1 MKHWLAV
8 GLFAMILWTLPVDGQ
23 AATVKNG
30 KDYLPTNDYQYTYY
44 SDGKSFHVT
53 CRKNVCFNDNAKM
66 GLTYH
71 YTAKNYT
78 VTVNDS
84 STIFL
89 SPIKFPLQTGKTY
102 KGKDVILDEVYP
114 YTYTLL
120 KADFSKK
127 VGKKTYHNVLKLKY
141 GHGTIVY
148 IAKKHGVIL
157 ERSTTETYFKVTNY
171 QKR

>member
-30 KDYLPTNDYQYTYY
+30 KNYLPTNGYQYTYY

-53 CRKNVCFNDNAKM
+53 CRKNICFKDNAKM

-71 YTAKNYT
+71 YTEKNYT
-78 VTVNDS
+78 VAVNDS

-102 KGKDVILDEVYP
+102 K
-114 YTYTLL
+114 
-120 KADFSKK
+120 
-127 VGKKTYHNVLKLKY
+127 NVLKIKY
-141 GHGTIVY
+141 RHGTIVY